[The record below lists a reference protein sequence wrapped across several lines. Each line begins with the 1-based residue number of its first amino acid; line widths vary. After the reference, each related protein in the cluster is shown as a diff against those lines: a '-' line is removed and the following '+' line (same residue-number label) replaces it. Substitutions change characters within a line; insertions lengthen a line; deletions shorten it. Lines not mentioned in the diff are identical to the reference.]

1 MTTSIG
7 VRACLPLVAAVL
19 CVAPL
24 VAACSGASEA
34 NAREAAAMTGGDPA
48 RGPELM
54 RKYGCQSCHTIPG
67 VVGAN
72 GLVGPPLAGIASRS
86 YIGGVLPNAPDN
98 MLRWIRDPKAVDP
111 LTAMPNTGV
120 TPSDAR
126 HIVAYLYTLR

>member
-1 MTTSIG
+1 MSAQGAARTIVGLG
-7 VRACLPLVAAVL
+7 VAMFVVL
-19 CVAPL
+19 ASSCD
-24 VAACSGASEA
+24 GAKDA
-34 NAREAAAMTGGDPA
+34 DAREAAAITGGDPS
-48 RGPELM
+48 RGPDLL

-86 YIGGVLPNAPDN
+86 YIAGVLPNAPDN

-126 HIVAYLYTLR
+126 HIAAYLYTLR